1 MEEET
6 EKRVVGCVTLC
17 ITLVFE
23 LLLLFI
29 VFKCGMDAGDDYHR
43 FAYPALGWTLG
54 SVFSYVFGVSHASH
68 NQ

>member
-6 EKRVVGCVTLC
+6 AKRVIGCMTLC

-29 VFKCGMDAGDDYHR
+29 VFKCGMDAGDDYGR
-43 FAYPALGWTLG
+43 FAYPSLGWTLG
-54 SVFSYVFGVSHASH
+54 SIFSYGFGASRAF
-68 NQ
+68 NN